1 MCFLSSVFF
10 SAWEVSFFELVS
22 FVFLSSLFAS
32 SLFSFCDD
40 KMPELKISLPEELK
54 QEMEEFPN
62 IEWQAVVRRLLKQEL
77 DRLLELK
84 SIVSK
89 SKLTERDI
97 AELSNEVD

>member
-1 MCFLSSVFF
+1 
-10 SAWEVSFFELVS
+10 
-22 FVFLSSLFAS
+22 
-32 SLFSFCDD
+32 
-40 KMPELKISLPEELK
+40 MPELKISLPEELK

-97 AELSNEVD
+97 AELSNEVDKSLAQRFRQSLKS